1 MESSRHQQG
10 FTLIELL
17 VVISIMG
24 ILAMVA
30 IPRFTASVTMAN
42 TAKIQADLQN
52 IDTAIVLYQLQKGT
66 APRNIAVDLE
76 PYLQDADKI
85 LPPKGNCFLKG
96 TSEATEIKAATYTL
110 NAKGDRAVLQEHI
123 ASDFG
128 R

>member
-1 MESSRHQQG
+1 MYRKSEQG

-24 ILAMVA
+24 ILAKIA

-52 IDTAIVLYQLQKGT
+52 IDTAIVLYQLQNGT
-66 APRNIAVDLE
+66 VPKNISVDLE
-76 PYLQDADKI
+76 PYLQDAAKI

-96 TSEATEIKAATYTL
+96 TADATEIHATTYAL
-110 NAKGDRAVLQEHI
+110 NAKGDRAVLDEHS